1 MKLKF
6 FTLATLSILCASVV
20 SAQEVNKA
28 TVESQA
34 KAGQTAAADLKKVD
48 TGEKAWKFSGVVGL
62 NAAATGLV
70 NWAAGGNNN
79 VNAVASTKF
88 RLLYHENN
96 MAWDTNLDLE
106 YGLSWIDQDY
116 DKFQKSSDR
125 INFATKF
132 GWEFKRHGI

>member
-1 MKLKF
+1 MKIKF
-6 FTLATLSILCASVV
+6 FTLTTIALLSTVSVL
-20 SAQEVNKA
+20 AQEVNKA

-34 KAGQTAAADLKKVD
+34 KAAQTAAADLKKVD
-48 TGEKAWKFSGVVGL
+48 TGEQAWKFSGVVGL
-62 NAAATGLV
+62 NAAATGLW

-106 YGLSWIDQDY
+106 
-116 DKFQKSSDR
+116 
-125 INFATKF
+125 
-132 GWEFKRHGI
+132 